1 MKYYILLI
9 YLLAFSLATE
19 GNTAVK
25 DSLSEALPSASSPL
39 QKLEIMTNLMDLS
52 RQEEQVEYAKQL
64 YWLALEE
71 DEDYYKEAALTE
83 ILRFYV
89 NTDAKDS
96 AKVYLAEAERELK
109 GKARDFLVT
118 YMKTIMDVRVVY
130 YTKGEDRMKLIEK
143 YKLRLETEKDM
154 PVLDKISNY
163 YLLGMANSNRVDPK
177 NQDAIYKEVC
187 YYMNNLIEL
196 SDNIPLRYSYLFRLN
211 TLNILSLME
220 ATPENRVKASLRYLN
235 MQKEYADT
243 KEMKKRPYTSK
254 RHLLNAYS
262 TLATAAET
270 VGKDMATYYFNY
282 FIDLNRKY
290 PEDAA
295 FSAEYDRYF
304 TSLNYYKS
312 IRDFQKAADYN
323 DSVIYYFRHGDFQF
337 NLTENIVLTLK
348 DKIDCLDSL
357 HRYKDAYEAYKEYS
371 VLLDS
376 ARTRSMENKV
386 EDLEIKKYVDEL
398 VVEKKALEIDLQK
411 SRSQLYL
418 FLALLILSIC
428 FGIFIFFRLGKIK
441 SLYKELQESNR
452 LVIIASE
459 KAQES
464 ERMKNA
470 FIKNMCHEVRTPL
483 NAINGFAELITSD
496 GISPEEKKEFSKII
510 YTNCHN
516 ITSMMNDVLVI
527 AQLDSS
533 NEVLPLEPVHISLLC
548 HHEMNKLKKLQQKP
562 DIHYQVEGDKSN
574 DLIYSDPN
582 HFGIIIS
589 HLLNNANKFTNQ
601 GSITLSYQPEEEGRI
616 MCICV
621 TDTGCGIPADKSEWI
636 FERFTKNDD
645 FIPVRASA
653 STSAASS
660 PNASTVPSNWI
671 PVTPGEPGSF
681 YGFRLIPT
689 NSQQVFF
696 WQTCPINHHLISS
709 VFLRCKPFPDIRQF
723 A

>member
-270 VGKDMATYYFNY
+270 VGKDMATHYFNY

-337 NLTENIVLTLK
+337 DLTENIVLTLK

-376 ARTRSMENKV
+376 VRTRSMENKV

-533 NEVLPLEPVHISLLC
+533 NEVLPLEPVHIGLLC

-589 HLLNNANKFTNQ
+589 HLLSNANKFTNQ
-601 GSITLSYQPEEEGRI
+601 GSITLSYRPEEEGRI

-645 FIPVRASA
+645 FIP
-653 STSAASS
+653 
-660 PNASTVPSNWI
+660 
-671 PVTPGEPGSF
+671 GSGLGL
-681 YGFRLIPT
+681 YLCRLIT
-689 NSQQVFF
+689 QRLNGSLKLD
-696 WQTCPINHHLISS
+696 TCYTGGARFILRLPINPY
-709 VFLRCKPFPDIRQF
+709 K
-723 A
+723 

>member
-270 VGKDMATYYFNY
+270 VGKDMATHYFNY

-337 NLTENIVLTLK
+337 DLTENIVLTLK

-376 ARTRSMENKV
+376 ARTRSMEKKV
-386 EDLEIKKYVDEL
+386 EDLEIKKHVDEL

-533 NEVLPLEPVHISLLC
+533 NEVLPLEPVHIGQLC

-589 HLLNNANKFTNQ
+589 HLLSNANKFTNQ
-601 GSITLSYQPEEEGRI
+601 GSITLSYRPEEEGRI

-645 FIPVRASA
+645 FIP
-653 STSAASS
+653 
-660 PNASTVPSNWI
+660 
-671 PVTPGEPGSF
+671 GSGLGL
-681 YGFRLIPT
+681 YLCRLIT
-689 NSQQVFF
+689 QRLNGSLKLD
-696 WQTCPINHHLISS
+696 TCYTGGARFILRLPINPY
-709 VFLRCKPFPDIRQF
+709 K
-723 A
+723 

>member
-386 EDLEIKKYVDEL
+386 EDLEIKKHVDEL

-645 FIPVRASA
+645 FIP
-653 STSAASS
+653 
-660 PNASTVPSNWI
+660 
-671 PVTPGEPGSF
+671 GSGLGL
-681 YGFRLIPT
+681 YLCRLIT
-689 NSQQVFF
+689 QRLNGSLKLDTSYTGGARFILRL
-696 WQTCPINHHLISS
+696 PINPY
-709 VFLRCKPFPDIRQF
+709 K
-723 A
+723 

>member
-323 DSVIYYFRHGDFQF
+323 DSVIYYFRHGNFQF
-337 NLTENIVLTLK
+337 DLTENIVLTLK

-386 EDLEIKKYVDEL
+386 EDLEIKKHVDEL

-418 FLALLILSIC
+418 FLALLILSIS

-601 GSITLSYQPEEEGRI
+601 GSITLSYRPEEEGRI

-645 FIPVRASA
+645 FIP
-653 STSAASS
+653 
-660 PNASTVPSNWI
+660 
-671 PVTPGEPGSF
+671 GSGLDLGL
-681 YGFRLIPT
+681 YLCRLIT
-689 NSQQVFF
+689 QRLNGSLKLD
-696 WQTCPINHHLISS
+696 TCYTGGARFILRLPINPY
-709 VFLRCKPFPDIRQF
+709 K
-723 A
+723 

>member
-323 DSVIYYFRHGDFQF
+323 DSVIYYFRHADFQF
-337 NLTENIVLTLK
+337 DLTENIVLTLK

-645 FIPVRASA
+645 FIP
-653 STSAASS
+653 
-660 PNASTVPSNWI
+660 
-671 PVTPGEPGSF
+671 GSGLGL
-681 YGFRLIPT
+681 YLCRLIT
-689 NSQQVFF
+689 QRLNGSLKLD
-696 WQTCPINHHLISS
+696 TCYTGGARFILRLPINPY
-709 VFLRCKPFPDIRQF
+709 K
-723 A
+723 

>member
-52 RQEEQVEYAKQL
+52 RQEEQMEYAKQL

-337 NLTENIVLTLK
+337 DLTENIVLTLK

-386 EDLEIKKYVDEL
+386 EDLEIKKHVDEL

-589 HLLNNANKFTNQ
+589 HLLNNANKCTNQ
-601 GSITLSYQPEEEGRI
+601 GSITLSYRPEEEGRI

-645 FIPVRASA
+645 FIP
-653 STSAASS
+653 
-660 PNASTVPSNWI
+660 
-671 PVTPGEPGSF
+671 GSGLGL
-681 YGFRLIPT
+681 YLCRLIT
-689 NSQQVFF
+689 QRLNGSLKLD
-696 WQTCPINHHLISS
+696 TCYTGGARFILRLPINPY
-709 VFLRCKPFPDIRQF
+709 K
-723 A
+723 

>member
-118 YMKTIMDVRVVY
+118 YMKTIMDARVVY

-337 NLTENIVLTLK
+337 DLTENIVLTLK

-645 FIPVRASA
+645 FIP
-653 STSAASS
+653 
-660 PNASTVPSNWI
+660 
-671 PVTPGEPGSF
+671 GSGLGL
-681 YGFRLIPT
+681 YLCRLIT
-689 NSQQVFF
+689 QRLNGSLKLD
-696 WQTCPINHHLISS
+696 TCYTGGARFILRLPINPY
-709 VFLRCKPFPDIRQF
+709 K
-723 A
+723 

>member
-323 DSVIYYFRHGDFQF
+323 DSVIYYFRHGNFQF
-337 NLTENIVLTLK
+337 DLTENIVLTLK

-386 EDLEIKKYVDEL
+386 EDLEIKKHVDEL

-589 HLLNNANKFTNQ
+589 HLLSNANKFTNQ
-601 GSITLSYQPEEEGRI
+601 GSITLSYRPEEEGRI
-616 MCICV
+616 MCIYV

-645 FIPVRASA
+645 FIP
-653 STSAASS
+653 
-660 PNASTVPSNWI
+660 
-671 PVTPGEPGSF
+671 GSGLGL
-681 YGFRLIPT
+681 YLCRLIT
-689 NSQQVFF
+689 QRLNGSLKLD
-696 WQTCPINHHLISS
+696 TCYTGGARFILRLPINPY
-709 VFLRCKPFPDIRQF
+709 K
-723 A
+723 

>member
-39 QKLEIMTNLMDLS
+39 LKLEIMTNLMDLS

-323 DSVIYYFRHGDFQF
+323 DSVIYYFRHGNFQF
-337 NLTENIVLTLK
+337 DLTENIVLTLK

-386 EDLEIKKYVDEL
+386 EDLEIKKHVDEL

-418 FLALLILSIC
+418 FLALLILSIS

-601 GSITLSYQPEEEGRI
+601 GSITLSYRPEEEGRI

-645 FIPVRASA
+645 FIP
-653 STSAASS
+653 
-660 PNASTVPSNWI
+660 
-671 PVTPGEPGSF
+671 GSGLGLGL
-681 YGFRLIPT
+681 YLCRLIT
-689 NSQQVFF
+689 QRLNGSLKLD
-696 WQTCPINHHLISS
+696 TCYTGGARFILRLPINPY
-709 VFLRCKPFPDIRQF
+709 K
-723 A
+723 

>member
-323 DSVIYYFRHGDFQF
+323 DSVIYYFRHGNFQF
-337 NLTENIVLTLK
+337 DLTENIVLTLK

-386 EDLEIKKYVDEL
+386 EDLEIKKHVDEL

-418 FLALLILSIC
+418 FLALLILSIS

-470 FIKNMCHEVRTPL
+470 FIKNICHEVRTPL

-601 GSITLSYQPEEEGRI
+601 GSITLSYRPEEEGRI

-645 FIPVRASA
+645 FIP
-653 STSAASS
+653 
-660 PNASTVPSNWI
+660 
-671 PVTPGEPGSF
+671 GSGLGL
-681 YGFRLIPT
+681 YLCRLIT
-689 NSQQVFF
+689 QRLNGSLKLD
-696 WQTCPINHHLISS
+696 TCYTGGARFILRLPINPY
-709 VFLRCKPFPDIRQF
+709 K
-723 A
+723 

>member
-323 DSVIYYFRHGDFQF
+323 DSVIYYFRHGNFQF
-337 NLTENIVLTLK
+337 DLTENIVLTLK

-376 ARTRSMENKV
+376 ARTRSMEKKV
-386 EDLEIKKYVDEL
+386 EDLEIKKHVDEL

-645 FIPVRASA
+645 FIP
-653 STSAASS
+653 
-660 PNASTVPSNWI
+660 
-671 PVTPGEPGSF
+671 GSGLGL
-681 YGFRLIPT
+681 YLCRLIT
-689 NSQQVFF
+689 QRLNGSLKLD
-696 WQTCPINHHLISS
+696 TCYTGGARFILRLPINPY
-709 VFLRCKPFPDIRQF
+709 K
-723 A
+723 

>member
-323 DSVIYYFRHGDFQF
+323 DSVIYYFRHGNFQF
-337 NLTENIVLTLK
+337 DLTENIVLTLK

-386 EDLEIKKYVDEL
+386 EDLEIKKHVDEL

-418 FLALLILSIC
+418 FLALLILSIS

-601 GSITLSYQPEEEGRI
+601 GSITLSYRPEEEGRI

-621 TDTGCGIPADKSEWI
+621 TDTGCGIPADKREWI

-645 FIPVRASA
+645 FIP
-653 STSAASS
+653 
-660 PNASTVPSNWI
+660 
-671 PVTPGEPGSF
+671 GSGLGL
-681 YGFRLIPT
+681 YLCRLIT
-689 NSQQVFF
+689 QRLNGSLKLD
-696 WQTCPINHHLISS
+696 TCYTGGARFILRLPINPY
-709 VFLRCKPFPDIRQF
+709 K
-723 A
+723 

>member
-312 IRDFQKAADYN
+312 IRNFQKAADYN

-386 EDLEIKKYVDEL
+386 EDLEIKKHVDEL

-601 GSITLSYQPEEEGRI
+601 GSITLSYRPEEEGRI

-645 FIPVRASA
+645 FIP
-653 STSAASS
+653 
-660 PNASTVPSNWI
+660 
-671 PVTPGEPGSF
+671 GSGLGL
-681 YGFRLIPT
+681 YLCRLIT
-689 NSQQVFF
+689 QRLNGSLKLD
-696 WQTCPINHHLISS
+696 TCYTGGARFILRLPINPY
-709 VFLRCKPFPDIRQF
+709 K
-723 A
+723 

>member
-337 NLTENIVLTLK
+337 DLTENIVLTLK

-376 ARTRSMENKV
+376 ARTRSMEKKV
-386 EDLEIKKYVDEL
+386 EDLEIKKHVDEL

-645 FIPVRASA
+645 FIP
-653 STSAASS
+653 
-660 PNASTVPSNWI
+660 
-671 PVTPGEPGSF
+671 GSGLGL
-681 YGFRLIPT
+681 YLCRLIT
-689 NSQQVFF
+689 QRLNGSLKLD
-696 WQTCPINHHLISS
+696 TCYTGGARFILRLPINPY
-709 VFLRCKPFPDIRQF
+709 K
-723 A
+723 

>member
-52 RQEEQVEYAKQL
+52 RQEELVEYAKQL

-337 NLTENIVLTLK
+337 DLTENIVLTLK

-386 EDLEIKKYVDEL
+386 EDLEIKKHVDEL

-601 GSITLSYQPEEEGRI
+601 GSITLSYRPEEEGRI

-645 FIPVRASA
+645 FIP
-653 STSAASS
+653 
-660 PNASTVPSNWI
+660 
-671 PVTPGEPGSF
+671 GSGLGL
-681 YGFRLIPT
+681 YLCRLIT
-689 NSQQVFF
+689 QRLNGSLKLD
-696 WQTCPINHHLISS
+696 TCYTGGARFILRLPINPY
-709 VFLRCKPFPDIRQF
+709 K
-723 A
+723 

>member
-323 DSVIYYFRHGDFQF
+323 DSVIYYFRHGNFLFD
-337 NLTENIVLTLK
+337 LTENIVLTLK

-386 EDLEIKKYVDEL
+386 EDLEIKKHVDEL

-418 FLALLILSIC
+418 FLALLILSIS

-601 GSITLSYQPEEEGRI
+601 GSITLSYRPEEEGRI

-645 FIPVRASA
+645 FIP
-653 STSAASS
+653 
-660 PNASTVPSNWI
+660 
-671 PVTPGEPGSF
+671 GSGLGL
-681 YGFRLIPT
+681 YLCRLIT
-689 NSQQVFF
+689 QRLNGSLKLD
-696 WQTCPINHHLISS
+696 TCYTGGARFILRLPINPY
-709 VFLRCKPFPDIRQF
+709 K
-723 A
+723 

>member
-270 VGKDMATYYFNY
+270 VGKDMATHYFNY

-386 EDLEIKKYVDEL
+386 EDLEIKKHVDEL

-548 HHEMNKLKKLQQKP
+548 HHEINKLKKLQQKP

-601 GSITLSYQPEEEGRI
+601 GSITLSYRPEEEGRI

-645 FIPVRASA
+645 FIP
-653 STSAASS
+653 
-660 PNASTVPSNWI
+660 
-671 PVTPGEPGSF
+671 GSGLGL
-681 YGFRLIPT
+681 YLCRLIT
-689 NSQQVFF
+689 QRLNGSLKLD
-696 WQTCPINHHLISS
+696 TCYTGGARFILRLPINPY
-709 VFLRCKPFPDIRQF
+709 K
-723 A
+723 

>member
-9 YLLAFSLATE
+9 YLLTFSLATE

-323 DSVIYYFRHGDFQF
+323 DSVIYYFRHGNFQF
-337 NLTENIVLTLK
+337 DLTENIVLTLK

-386 EDLEIKKYVDEL
+386 EDLEIKKHVDEL

-418 FLALLILSIC
+418 FLALLILSIS

-601 GSITLSYQPEEEGRI
+601 GSITLSYRPEEEGRI

-645 FIPVRASA
+645 FIP
-653 STSAASS
+653 
-660 PNASTVPSNWI
+660 
-671 PVTPGEPGSF
+671 GSGLGL
-681 YGFRLIPT
+681 YLCRLIT
-689 NSQQVFF
+689 QRLNGSLKLD
-696 WQTCPINHHLISS
+696 TCYTGGARFILRLPINPY
-709 VFLRCKPFPDIRQF
+709 K
-723 A
+723 

>member
-386 EDLEIKKYVDEL
+386 EDLEIKKHVDEL

-645 FIPVRASA
+645 FIP
-653 STSAASS
+653 
-660 PNASTVPSNWI
+660 
-671 PVTPGEPGSF
+671 GSGLGL
-681 YGFRLIPT
+681 YLCRLIT
-689 NSQQVFF
+689 QRLNGSLKLD
-696 WQTCPINHHLISS
+696 TCYTGGARFILRLPINPY
-709 VFLRCKPFPDIRQF
+709 K
-723 A
+723 

>member
-323 DSVIYYFRHGDFQF
+323 DSVIYYFRHGNFQF
-337 NLTENIVLTLK
+337 DLTENIVLTLK

-386 EDLEIKKYVDEL
+386 EDLEIKKHVDEL

-418 FLALLILSIC
+418 FLALLILSIS

-601 GSITLSYQPEEEGRI
+601 GSITLSYRPEEEGRI

-645 FIPVRASA
+645 FIP
-653 STSAASS
+653 
-660 PNASTVPSNWI
+660 
-671 PVTPGEPGSF
+671 GSGLGL
-681 YGFRLIPT
+681 YLCRLIT
-689 NSQQVFF
+689 QRLNGSLKLD
-696 WQTCPINHHLISS
+696 TCYTGGARFILQLPINPY
-709 VFLRCKPFPDIRQF
+709 K
-723 A
+723 

>member
-386 EDLEIKKYVDEL
+386 EDLEIKKHVDEL

-496 GISPEEKKEFSKII
+496 GISPVEQKELSIII
-510 YTNCHN
+510 YARSYH
-516 ITSMMNDVLVI
+516 ITSMMNAVLVI

-645 FIPVRASA
+645 FIP
-653 STSAASS
+653 
-660 PNASTVPSNWI
+660 
-671 PVTPGEPGSF
+671 GSGLGL
-681 YGFRLIPT
+681 YLCRLIT
-689 NSQQVFF
+689 QRLNGSLKLD
-696 WQTCPINHHLISS
+696 TCYTGGARFILRLPINPY
-709 VFLRCKPFPDIRQF
+709 K
-723 A
+723 

>member
-270 VGKDMATYYFNY
+270 VGKDMATHYFNY

-312 IRDFQKAADYN
+312 IRNFQKAADYN

-376 ARTRSMENKV
+376 ARTRSMEKKV
-386 EDLEIKKYVDEL
+386 EDLEIKKHVDEL

-589 HLLNNANKFTNQ
+589 HLLSNANKFTNQ
-601 GSITLSYQPEEEGRI
+601 GSITLSYRPEEEGRI

-645 FIPVRASA
+645 FIP
-653 STSAASS
+653 
-660 PNASTVPSNWI
+660 
-671 PVTPGEPGSF
+671 GSGLGL
-681 YGFRLIPT
+681 YLCRLIT
-689 NSQQVFF
+689 QRLNGSLKLD
-696 WQTCPINHHLISS
+696 TCYTGGARFILRLPINPY
-709 VFLRCKPFPDIRQF
+709 K
-723 A
+723 

>member
-1 MKYYILLI
+1 MKHYIFLI
-9 YLLAFSLATE
+9 YIIAFPLTMAA
-19 GNTAVK
+19 NTAVK
-25 DSLSEALPSASSPL
+25 DSLEEALSSASSSL
-39 QKLEIMTNLMDLS
+39 QKLETLTNLMDIS

-64 YWLALEE
+64 YKLALEK
-71 DEDYYKEAALTE
+71 DNDYYKEAALTE

-96 AKVYLAEAERELK
+96 ANVYLAEAERELK

-118 YMKTIMDVRVVY
+118 YMKTILDVRVVY

-143 YKLRLETEKDM
+143 YRLRLETEKNM
-154 PVLDKISNY
+154 PVLEKMSIN

-177 NQDAIYKEVC
+177 NQDAIYKEIC
-187 YYMNNLIEL
+187 LYMNNLIKL

-211 TLNILSLME
+211 PFNILSLME
-220 ATPENRVKASLRYLN
+220 ATPEDRAKASLRYLN
-235 MQKEYADT
+235 MQKDYAET

-262 TLATAAET
+262 TLATSAET

-290 PEDAA
+290 PEDAG

-312 IRDFQKAADYN
+312 IRDFQKAVDYN
-323 DSVIYYFRHGDFQF
+323 DSVIHYFRHGDFQF
-337 NLTENIVLTLK
+337 DLTENIVLTLK

-357 HRYKDAYEAYKEYS
+357 HRYKEAYEAYKEYTA
-371 VLLDS
+371 LLDS

-386 EDLEIKKYVDEL
+386 EDLEIKKNVDEL
-398 VVEKKALEIDLQK
+398 AIEKKALEVELRK
-411 SRSQLYL
+411 SQSQLYMFFAL
-418 FLALLILSIC
+418 FILAIC
-428 FGIFIFFRLGKIK
+428 VGIYIFFRLGKIK

-510 YTNCHN
+510 YTNCNN

-527 AQLDSS
+527 AQLDS
-533 NEVLPLEPVHISLLC
+533 NNDVLPLEPTHIDLLC
-548 HHEMNKLKKLQQKP
+548 RHEMSQLKKLQQKP
-562 DIHYQVEGDKSN
+562 DINYQVEGDKNN
-574 DLIYSDPN
+574 DLIYSDSN
-582 HFGIIIS
+582 HFSIIIS
-589 HLLNNANKFTNQ
+589 HLLNNAYKFTEK
-601 GSITLSYQPEEEGRI
+601 GSITLSYQTDDAGKT
-616 MCICV
+616 MCISV
-621 TDTGCGIPADKSEWI
+621 TDTGCGIPVDKSEWI

-645 FIPVRASA
+645 FIP
-653 STSAASS
+653 
-660 PNASTVPSNWI
+660 
-671 PVTPGEPGSF
+671 GSGLGL
-681 YGFRLIPT
+681 YLCRLIAQRLNGT
-689 NSQQVFF
+689 LKLDTSYTGGARFV
-696 WQTCPINHHLISS
+696 
-709 VFLRCKPFPDIRQF
+709 LRLPVNPYK
-723 A
+723 

>member
-52 RQEEQVEYAKQL
+52 RQEEQMEYAKQL

-323 DSVIYYFRHGDFQF
+323 DSVIYYFRHGNFQF
-337 NLTENIVLTLK
+337 DLTENIVLTLK

-386 EDLEIKKYVDEL
+386 EDLEIKKHVDEL

-418 FLALLILSIC
+418 FLALLILSIS

-601 GSITLSYQPEEEGRI
+601 GSITLSYRPEEEGRI

-645 FIPVRASA
+645 FIP
-653 STSAASS
+653 
-660 PNASTVPSNWI
+660 
-671 PVTPGEPGSF
+671 GSGLGL
-681 YGFRLIPT
+681 YLCRLIT
-689 NSQQVFF
+689 QRLNGSLKLD
-696 WQTCPINHHLISS
+696 TCYTGGARFILRLPINPY
-709 VFLRCKPFPDIRQF
+709 K
-723 A
+723 

>member
-211 TLNILSLME
+211 TLNILILME

-337 NLTENIVLTLK
+337 DLTENIVLTLK

-645 FIPVRASA
+645 FIP
-653 STSAASS
+653 
-660 PNASTVPSNWI
+660 
-671 PVTPGEPGSF
+671 GSGLGL
-681 YGFRLIPT
+681 YLCRLIT
-689 NSQQVFF
+689 QRLNGSLKLD
-696 WQTCPINHHLISS
+696 TCYTGGARFILRLPINPY
-709 VFLRCKPFPDIRQF
+709 K
-723 A
+723 

>member
-52 RQEEQVEYAKQL
+52 RQEKQVEYAKQL

-337 NLTENIVLTLK
+337 DLTENIVLTLK

-645 FIPVRASA
+645 FIP
-653 STSAASS
+653 
-660 PNASTVPSNWI
+660 
-671 PVTPGEPGSF
+671 GSGLGL
-681 YGFRLIPT
+681 YLCRLIT
-689 NSQQVFF
+689 QRLNGSLKLD
-696 WQTCPINHHLISS
+696 TCYTGGARFILRLPINPY
-709 VFLRCKPFPDIRQF
+709 K
-723 A
+723 

>member
-337 NLTENIVLTLK
+337 DLTENIVLTLK

-398 VVEKKALEIDLQK
+398 VVEKKALEIDQQK

-645 FIPVRASA
+645 FIP
-653 STSAASS
+653 
-660 PNASTVPSNWI
+660 
-671 PVTPGEPGSF
+671 GSGLGL
-681 YGFRLIPT
+681 YLCRLIT
-689 NSQQVFF
+689 QRLNGSLKLD
-696 WQTCPINHHLISS
+696 TCYTGGARFILRLPINPY
-709 VFLRCKPFPDIRQF
+709 K
-723 A
+723 

>member
-220 ATPENRVKASLRYLN
+220 ATPENRVKVSLRYLN

-337 NLTENIVLTLK
+337 DLTENIVLTLK

-376 ARTRSMENKV
+376 ARTRSMEKKV
-386 EDLEIKKYVDEL
+386 EDLEIKKHVDEL

-601 GSITLSYQPEEEGRI
+601 GSITLSYRPEEEGRI

-645 FIPVRASA
+645 FIP
-653 STSAASS
+653 
-660 PNASTVPSNWI
+660 
-671 PVTPGEPGSF
+671 GSGLGL
-681 YGFRLIPT
+681 YLCRLIT
-689 NSQQVFF
+689 QRLNGSLKLD
-696 WQTCPINHHLISS
+696 TCYTGGARFILRLPINPY
-709 VFLRCKPFPDIRQF
+709 K
-723 A
+723 

>member
-270 VGKDMATYYFNY
+270 VGKDMATHYFNY

-337 NLTENIVLTLK
+337 DLTENIVLTLK

-376 ARTRSMENKV
+376 ARTRSMEKKV
-386 EDLEIKKYVDEL
+386 EDLEIKKHVDEL
-398 VVEKKALEIDLQK
+398 MVEKKALEIDLQK

-589 HLLNNANKFTNQ
+589 HLLSNANKFTNQ

-645 FIPVRASA
+645 FIP
-653 STSAASS
+653 
-660 PNASTVPSNWI
+660 
-671 PVTPGEPGSF
+671 GSGLGL
-681 YGFRLIPT
+681 YLCRLIT
-689 NSQQVFF
+689 QRLNGSLKLD
-696 WQTCPINHHLISS
+696 TCYTGGARFILRLPINPY
-709 VFLRCKPFPDIRQF
+709 K
-723 A
+723 

>member
-196 SDNIPLRYSYLFRLN
+196 SDNIPLRYSYLFRPN

-323 DSVIYYFRHGDFQF
+323 DSVIYYFRHGNFQF
-337 NLTENIVLTLK
+337 DLTENIVLTLK

-386 EDLEIKKYVDEL
+386 EDLEIKKHVDEL

-418 FLALLILSIC
+418 FLALLILSIS

-601 GSITLSYQPEEEGRI
+601 GSITLSYRPEEEGRI

-645 FIPVRASA
+645 FIP
-653 STSAASS
+653 
-660 PNASTVPSNWI
+660 
-671 PVTPGEPGSF
+671 GSGLGL
-681 YGFRLIPT
+681 YLCRLIT
-689 NSQQVFF
+689 QRLNGSLKLD
-696 WQTCPINHHLISS
+696 TCYTGGARFILRLPINPY
-709 VFLRCKPFPDIRQF
+709 K
-723 A
+723 

>member
-163 YLLGMANSNRVDPK
+163 YLLSMANSNRVDPK

-304 TSLNYYKS
+304 TSLNYYKL

-323 DSVIYYFRHGDFQF
+323 DSVIYYFRHADFQF
-337 NLTENIVLTLK
+337 DLTENIVLTLK

-386 EDLEIKKYVDEL
+386 EDLEIKKHVDEL

-601 GSITLSYQPEEEGRI
+601 GSITLSYRPEEEGRI

-645 FIPVRASA
+645 FIP
-653 STSAASS
+653 
-660 PNASTVPSNWI
+660 
-671 PVTPGEPGSF
+671 GSGLGL
-681 YGFRLIPT
+681 YLCRLIT
-689 NSQQVFF
+689 QRLNGSLKLD
-696 WQTCPINHHLISS
+696 TCYTGGARFILRLPINPY
-709 VFLRCKPFPDIRQF
+709 K
-723 A
+723 

>member
-71 DEDYYKEAALTE
+71 DEDYYKEVALTE

-337 NLTENIVLTLK
+337 DLTENIVLTLK

-386 EDLEIKKYVDEL
+386 EDLEIKKHVDEL

-601 GSITLSYQPEEEGRI
+601 GSITLSYQPEEEGKI

-645 FIPVRASA
+645 FIP
-653 STSAASS
+653 
-660 PNASTVPSNWI
+660 
-671 PVTPGEPGSF
+671 GSGLGL
-681 YGFRLIPT
+681 YLCRLIT
-689 NSQQVFF
+689 QRLNGSLKLD
-696 WQTCPINHHLISS
+696 TCYTGGARFILRLPINPY
-709 VFLRCKPFPDIRQF
+709 K
-723 A
+723 

>member
-337 NLTENIVLTLK
+337 DLTENIVLTLK

-601 GSITLSYQPEEEGRI
+601 GSITLSYRPEEEGRI
-616 MCICV
+616 MCIYV

-645 FIPVRASA
+645 FIP
-653 STSAASS
+653 
-660 PNASTVPSNWI
+660 
-671 PVTPGEPGSF
+671 GSGLGL
-681 YGFRLIPT
+681 YLCRLIT
-689 NSQQVFF
+689 QRLNGSLKLD
-696 WQTCPINHHLISS
+696 TCYTGGARFILRLPINPY
-709 VFLRCKPFPDIRQF
+709 K
-723 A
+723 

>member
-187 YYMNNLIEL
+187 YYMNNRIEL

-323 DSVIYYFRHGDFQF
+323 DSVIYYFRHGNFQF
-337 NLTENIVLTLK
+337 DLTENIVLTLK

-386 EDLEIKKYVDEL
+386 EDLEIKKHVDEL

-418 FLALLILSIC
+418 FLALLILSIS

-601 GSITLSYQPEEEGRI
+601 GSITLSYRPEEEGRI

-645 FIPVRASA
+645 FIP
-653 STSAASS
+653 
-660 PNASTVPSNWI
+660 
-671 PVTPGEPGSF
+671 GSGLGLGL
-681 YGFRLIPT
+681 YLCRLIT
-689 NSQQVFF
+689 QRLNGSLKLD
-696 WQTCPINHHLISS
+696 TCYTGGARFILRLPINPY
-709 VFLRCKPFPDIRQF
+709 K
-723 A
+723 

>member
-337 NLTENIVLTLK
+337 DLTENIVLTLK

-386 EDLEIKKYVDEL
+386 EDLEIKKHVDEL

-418 FLALLILSIC
+418 FLALLILSIS

-601 GSITLSYQPEEEGRI
+601 GSITLSYRPEEEGRI
-616 MCICV
+616 MCIYV

-645 FIPVRASA
+645 FIP
-653 STSAASS
+653 
-660 PNASTVPSNWI
+660 
-671 PVTPGEPGSF
+671 GSGLGL
-681 YGFRLIPT
+681 YLCRLIT
-689 NSQQVFF
+689 QRLNGSLKLD
-696 WQTCPINHHLISS
+696 TCYTGGARFILRLPINPY
-709 VFLRCKPFPDIRQF
+709 K
-723 A
+723 